1 MALSVAAGK
10 VAISEPAIDALA
22 RDRLGPIGRDLDGRA
37 IRIARQM
44 KSNASARPGPEIR
57 TSNLHD
63 AIGIL
68 RFGADAQSLYADIG
82 PQHHRMQ
89 RRGYNYALILEGIFP
104 RGGAPP
110 DGAYPFME
118 RSLEAGR

>member
-1 MALSVAAGK
+1 MALSLVAGK
-10 VAISEPAIDALA
+10 VTLLDPAIDRLA
-22 RDRLGPIGRDLDGRA
+22 RDRLGPVGRDLDGRA
-37 IRIARQM
+37 IRIARRM
-44 KSNASARPGPEIR
+44 KENASGRPGPEIR

-63 AIGIL
+63 AIAVL
-68 RFGADAQSLYADIG
+68 RVGTDSQGLYADIG

-89 RRGYNYALILEGIFP
+89 KRGYNYALILEGIFP